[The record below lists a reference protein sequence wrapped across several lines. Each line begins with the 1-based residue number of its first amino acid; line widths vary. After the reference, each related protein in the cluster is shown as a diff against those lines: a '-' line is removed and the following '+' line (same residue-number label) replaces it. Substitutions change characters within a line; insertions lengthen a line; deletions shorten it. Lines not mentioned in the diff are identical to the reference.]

1 MNQIGEI
8 KIVTIEDIAESVK
21 EMSEDTNVEKIIGEG
36 ESTSVLLDLEQGQVQ
51 DRGVGIGDSN

>member
-36 ESTSVLLDLEQGQVQ
+36 ESTSVLLDLEQDQVQ